1 MARTA
6 EVGKAYETVDKW
18 YPRHPTHVFGE
29 TTIKYAH
36 ITIAHAIQPTKVQ
49 TIEAKDREIS
59 TLYPGPYGVVWTRVD
74 GSPSGLELED
84 VDIAAMATVKF
95 GHTPMPYVALAA
107 YLNAPGCALPAQGGG
122 QDRWVA
128 RRYYPVYAVGEE
140 DGRLMCTP
148 LPLHLLGLDC
158 PNVWV
163 CAYQMAYKP
172 DYKVMLDRQ
181 LP

>member
-1 MARTA
+1 MTRTA
-6 EVGKAYETVDKW
+6 EVGKAYETVNEW
-18 YPRHPTHVFGE
+18 YPRHPTHVFGQ

-36 ITIAHAIQPTKVQ
+36 IILDRALQPMKVA
-49 TIEAKDREIS
+49 TVDAKDREITS
-59 TLYPGPYGVVWTRVD
+59 QYPGPYGLVWTRVD

-84 VDIAAMATVKF
+84 TDIASMAAVKF

-107 YLNAPGCALPAQGGG
+107 YLNAPGCALAAQGGG
-122 QDRWVA
+122 QDRWVM
-128 RRYYPVYAVGEE
+128 RRYYVVYAVGEL
-140 DGRLMCTP
+140 DNRIVCIP

-163 CAYQMAYKP
+163 ASYQLAYKP
-172 DYKVMLDRQ
+172 DYRVMLDRQ